1 MKKSLILFL
10 FFFFAAA
17 AAAEKITLDMC
28 QEAALSSKR
37 IKVFEY
43 EMSAAGAAVKAAKT
57 FYFPSVFLE
66 GSFVYLQNI
75 PKLEL
80 STPFGNME
88 KEMGDNINYS
98 AGIALYWT
106 LFDGNARVKNYKAAL
121 ALFEAKKAQLEFEK
135 RKVLFELRSAYFK
148 LINALAYLELF
159 NEQMQLSVSQNAD
172 IKKSVSAGIRSAL
185 DAALSDAEVLRR
197 KRQISAGQIVVIEI
211 VQEINALTDGLISIA
226 EGDGGRH
233 KISNDLAD
241 FDQSSDLFER
251 FIKNTNLNF
260 DEKNPSVLSIELL
273 SQHYEFLSK
282 AQGSLNYP
290 QINVFAKSSLDYPNG
305 PVLESVQQNK
315 AGAEFSMPVY
325 QARGN
330 RNLKNQNRDLSAS
343 NKEKAEQVLA
353 DLRRQ
358 FHYLKQ
364 NISLLIDQMQLNKEI
379 VAKNKSASEIV
390 RKSYQAGNA
399 KFLDVLDMDLRV
411 LQAQADEVNAYTQ
424 VLICLALLE
433 GIGK

>member
-1 MKKSLILFL
+1 MKKALILFSI
-10 FFFFAAA
+10 FFFAAA

-28 QEAALSSKR
+28 QEAAMSSKR
-37 IKVFEY
+37 IKALEY
-43 EMSAAGAAVKAAKT
+43 EMSAAQNAAAAVKT

-80 STPFGNME
+80 STPLGNME

-106 LFDGNARVKNYKAAL
+106 LFDGNARAKNYKAAL
-121 ALFEAKKAQLEFEK
+121 SLFEAKKAQLEFEK
-135 RKVLFELRSAYFK
+135 RRVLFEVRSAYFK

-159 NEQMQLSVSQNAD
+159 NEQMQLSVSQNSD
-172 IKKSVSAGIRSAL
+172 IKKAVSAGIRSGL
-185 DAALSDAEVLRR
+185 DMALSDAEVLRR
-197 KRQISAGQIVVIEI
+197 QKQISSGQIAVIEI
-211 VQEINALTDGLISIA
+211 VQELNALTDGLISIA
-226 EGDGGRH
+226 DGDGGRH
-233 KISNDLAD
+233 KISNDLSD

-251 FIKNTNLNF
+251 FIKNIGLVF
-260 DEKNPSVLSIELL
+260 DEKSPSVLSLELL
-273 SQHYEFLSK
+273 SQHYEFLAK
-282 AQGSLNYP
+282 AQAALNYP
-290 QINVFAKSSLDYPNG
+290 LINVFAKSSLDYPNG
-305 PVLESVQQNK
+305 PVIENVQQNK
-315 AGAEFSMPVY
+315 AGGEFSMPIY

-330 RNLKNQNRDLSAS
+330 RNLKNQNLNLSAS
-343 NKEKAEQVLA
+343 NKERAEQVLA

-358 FHYLKQ
+358 FHYLKEKV
-364 NISLLIDQMQLNKEI
+364 SLLIAQTKLNKEI
-379 VAKNKSASEIV
+379 VVKNKNASEIT

-411 LQAQADEVNAYTQ
+411 LNAQADEVNTYTQ

-433 GIGK
+433 GTGK